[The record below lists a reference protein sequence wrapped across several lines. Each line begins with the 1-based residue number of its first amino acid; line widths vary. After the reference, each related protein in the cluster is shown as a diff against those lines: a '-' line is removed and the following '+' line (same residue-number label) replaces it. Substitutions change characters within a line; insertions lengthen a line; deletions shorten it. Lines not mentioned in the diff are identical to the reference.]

1 MKRAVIA
8 ALASLAFSQAAVASA
23 NLDCSAQ
30 DKLVAKLEIEALTS
44 RDGKHLA
51 SFKGVLEIE
60 PGKAIE
66 LSPADVKSHHTE
78 KNISFVIAKHT
89 AQGPLEIRIFAKPVG
104 DGDLDYEGNYVVTA
118 GKLKKTGKIA
128 CQAG

>member
-1 MKRAVIA
+1 MKRAFVA
-8 ALASLAFSQAAVASA
+8 ALAWLAFSQATMASA
-23 NLDCSAQ
+23 NLDCAAKDQ
-30 DKLVAKLEIEALTS
+30 TVAKLEIEALTS

-51 SFKGVLEIE
+51 RFRGVLEIE
-60 PGKAIE
+60 PGKTIE
-66 LSPADVKSHHTE
+66 LTPADVKSHHTE
-78 KNISFVIAKHT
+78 KNIAFVIAKRT

-118 GKLKKTGKIA
+118 GKLKKSGKIA

>member
-1 MKRAVIA
+1 MKRFFLGAG
-8 ALASLAFSQAAVASA
+8 LLLFSAQAGFASA
-23 NLDCSAQ
+23 NLDCTAQ
-30 DKLVAKLEIEALTS
+30 DQNVAKLEIEALTS

-51 SFKGVLEIE
+51 SFRGVLEIE

-66 LSPADVKSHHTE
+66 LVAKDVKSKQTE
-78 KNISFVIAKHT
+78 KNIAFVIAKTT
-89 AQGPLEIRIFAKPVG
+89 AQGPVEIRIFAKPIG
-104 DGDLDYEGNYVVTA
+104 DGDIDYEGNYTVTA

>member
-8 ALASLAFSQAAVASA
+8 ALTLLAFSQAAVASA

-30 DKLVAKLEIEALTS
+30 DKAVAKLEVEALTS

-51 SFKGVLEIE
+51 SFRGVLELE
-60 PGKAIE
+60 PGKTIE
-66 LSPADVKSHHTE
+66 LASADVKSHHTE
-78 KNISFVIAKHT
+78 KNIAFVISKRT

-104 DGDLDYEGNYVVTA
+104 DGDLDYEGNYVVTI
-118 GKLKKTGKIA
+118 GKLKKSGKIS